1 MELML
6 VFLLACNDEFF
17 FSGFEVNFSLL
28 FSGKKIEWG
37 LKQTSHSSLV

>member
-1 MELML
+1 MELIF

-17 FSGFEVNFSLL
+17 FSRFGVNFSLL

-37 LKQTSHSSLV
+37 LRQTSHSSLV